1 MIIPTDDGPGIGPV
15 ESASLTTTSPMKADF
30 MLHRLAC
37 LFLALSSAIHA
48 AESYEFSLALKTLE
62 QDLTSQDYHAVLA
75 TMIPTD
81 LRAEWQR
88 VATADN
94 YHLFAKQHGG
104 VEAVLAD
111 PALKAAYTHR
121 KDVADKFLQLM
132 TDAYAAKK
140 QKPPFANP
148 EVLLKALESA
158 DRRGSATDLP
168 RPAIETILPARG
180 AEQQWAALRGPTQQG
195 HVLTSALPRTWDI
208 LWKTPLPGRG
218 NSAPIVWGDRLFVT
232 SEGPRPESMTE
243 GPERYLL
250 AFDRRDGHL
259 LWKSTAPQPK
269 ELETLYWKNTYAS
282 STVVTDGERVIA
294 FLGNSGLVC
303 CDMDG
308 KPLWQTDLGTFP
320 TMHGPGTTPVL
331 YKDLVIVVQD
341 QTKGTSLFAAYDKLT
356 GEKRWQHERKN
367 QPGWSSPVLLRVG
380 DRDELIY
387 NGVHVVHGYDP
398 ATGEEL
404 WRVNGS
410 SEEAIPMIVSGGGLL
425 YSSSGRNGP
434 IFAIKPGGKG
444 DLTESHVVWRNERG
458 GPHVPTPAWRDS
470 RLYVVNDTGILTCLD
485 SSNGAM
491 IWQHRL
497 RGRFSMSP
505 LVVGDQLLA
514 ISEEGRATVF
524 RAGDKFEAIAEHD
537 LGESILATPAVL
549 DHRLYIR
556 TTESLLCVGE
566 KDR

>member
-1 MIIPTDDGPGIGPV
+1 MPLSLLRI
-15 ESASLTTTSPMKADF
+15 ASLILLLGAS
-30 MLHRLAC
+30 L
-37 LFLALSSAIHA
+37 HA
-48 AESYEFSLALKTLE
+48 AEPYEFSLALKTLE
-62 QDLTSQDYHAVLA
+62 QDLTSQDYQAVLA

-104 VEAVLAD
+104 VEAVLANPD
-111 PALKAAYTHR
+111 LKTAYTRR

-148 EVLLKALESA
+148 ELLLKALESA
-158 DRRGSATDLP
+158 DRRGTAGNQPTLE
-168 RPAIETILPARG
+168 IEPILPAPG
-180 AEQQWAALRGPTQQG
+180 ADEQWAALRGPTQQG
-195 HVLTSALPRTWDI
+195 HVLHSALPKTWDT
-208 LWKTPLPGRG
+208 LWKTSLPGRG
-218 NSAPIVWGDRLFVT
+218 NSAPVVWGDRIFVT
-232 SEGPRPESMTE
+232 SEGPRPESAKE
-243 GPERYLL
+243 SPERFLL

-259 LWKSTAPQPK
+259 LWKHTAPQPK
-269 ELETLYWKNTYAS
+269 EVETLYWKNTFAS
-282 STVVTDGERVIA
+282 STVATDGERVIA

-303 CDMDG
+303 CDIDG
-308 KPLWQTDLGTFP
+308 KPLWQTDLGLFP

-331 YKDLVIVVQD
+331 YGDLVIVVQD
-341 QTKGTSLFAAYDKLT
+341 QTKGTSLFAAYDKRT

-387 NGVHVVHGYDP
+387 NGVDVVHGYDP
-398 ATGEEL
+398 GTGEEL

-434 IFAIKPGGKG
+434 IFAIRPGGNG
-444 DLTESHVVWRNERG
+444 DITESHVVWRNERG
-458 GPHVPTPAWRDS
+458 GPHVPTPVWRDG
-470 RLYVVNDTGILTCLD
+470 RLYLVNDTGILTCLD
-485 SSNGAM
+485 AGTGAM

-505 LVVGDQLLA
+505 LVIGGELLV
-514 ISEEGRATVF
+514 ISEEGRATLF
-524 RAGDKFEAIAEHD
+524 RAGDSFEAIAEHE
-537 LGESILATPAVL
+537 LEESVLATPAVL
-549 DHRLYIR
+549 DGRLYIR
-556 TTESLLCVGE
+556 TTESLLCIGD
-566 KDR
+566 KAP